1 MTSPFAS
8 SPALASAFASAP
20 VSTFASAPASCV
32 LACAHVLIRLR
43 TRFHVYTFI
52 PMYIHV
58 CIDPLQ
64 GAPGIENIWSC
75 TRRCSMEL
83 QLAKRLSPSTS
94 TSTNQRFAP
103 AHPTPHY
110 LLVSLLYFYHCLHC
124 INITPFTALCPLLE
138 YLYTGGGC
146 CLPLSLLLLTRLLP
160 QQKQALDRAAAA
172 TAGGTA
178 SPAGCRCRCLRDCF
192 SSGLPLP
199 LPLLAGL
206 LPRQGQALD
215 RADASISSTSSRSC

>member
-20 VSTFASAPASCV
+20 VSTCASAPTSCV
-32 LACAHVLIRLR
+32 LAYAHVLIRLR

-75 TRRCSMEL
+75 TRRCSLEL

-103 AHPTPHY
+103 AHPTLHY
-110 LLVSLLYFYHCLHC
+110 LLVSLLYFYHCLHY
-124 INITPFTALCPLLE
+124 ISGGGMSGIYIPYNNITPFTALCPLLD
-138 YLYTGGGC
+138 YLYTGGEIK
-146 CLPLSLLLLTRLLP
+146 PHNSTNILTCIQMLV
-160 QQKQALDRAAAA
+160 
-172 TAGGTA
+172 
-178 SPAGCRCRCLRDCF
+178 
-192 SSGLPLP
+192 
-199 LPLLAGL
+199 
-206 LPRQGQALD
+206 
-215 RADASISSTSSRSC
+215 